1 MTPEQLAAQEAER
14 EKMLQESMQAE
25 VVKNVMK
32 ELEKIMDNF
41 ENRNKIAFTS
51 MQDKL
56 DKRNDTQENVV
67 KANYT
72 SLEKYIEEVHNQQI
86 SDYEKLKKIVT
97 DKAAG
102 IYDTQIDKA
111 LNINNSKNNGNQGG
125 GGTNHL

>member
-1 MTPEQLAAQEAER
+1 
-14 EKMLQESMQAE
+14 MLQESMQAE

-102 IYDTQIDKA
+102 IYDT
-111 LNINNSKNNGNQGG
+111 
-125 GGTNHL
+125 